1 MKNILAKAGN
11 ALLAGFVWLA
21 VRLWRG
27 LCLVAAWVWSHTVVA
42 TYNAARRSSDFRRG
56 MIAGAAWA
64 MVAGVLI
71 LATPRIINWSGD
83 TMEDIR
89 VPVINP
95 AEPRHVTVVRAER
108 SKLRGFN
115 KDILPHVLEEYNT
128 YVGNGA
134 WRTGAERCL
143 QQMEMFRRAESMTLY
158 PAALIAGIA
167 LHESEGCNMAAK
179 DRMGGRGWM
188 QLTNISVSRHVRPA
202 AVMLHLPM
210 TAMEHKTNPEHNML
224 VGIMVLDDY
233 ERRLGSR
240 PHGFLAY
247 NEGVGGVRRDA
258 REAGWRRGRPLPTVT
273 DMRPWLAL
281 NTRYKPRI
289 YVPRVLATAL
299 MMKRLVD
306 GKPLVRLDRVQPED
320 IPGWDPR
327 NDGTK

>member
-1 MKNILAKAGN
+1 MERFLGLVQRFGSFAWRMSKLGVYGLVI
-11 ALLAGFVWLA
+11 A
-21 VRLWRG
+21 VSWT
-27 LCLVAAWVWSHTVVA
+27 WSHTVVA
-42 TYNAARRSSDFRRG
+42 TRSAARRSPDFRRG

-64 MVAGVLI
+64 MVAGGTI

-89 VPVINP
+89 VPVVNP
-95 AEPRHVTVVRAER
+95 TEPRHVAVVRAER
-108 SKLRGFN
+108 SKLRGFS

-202 AVMLHLPM
+202 AIMLHLPM

-240 PHGFLAY
+240 AHGLLTY
-247 NEGVGGVRRDA
+247 NEGAGGVRRDA
-258 REAGWRRGRPLPTVT
+258 REAGWKRGKRLPSVT
-273 DMRPWLAL
+273 DLRPWLAY
-281 NTRYKPRI
+281 TGGMKPRV
-289 YVPRVLATAL
+289 YVPRVLACVVMMTRAL
-299 MMKRLVD
+299 K
-306 GKPLVRLDRVQPED
+306 GEPLVRLDRVQPED